1 MFLNIFANSCYTVFF
16 QNSVLLKVCIKWQ
29 HISLQVSCI
38 EMIFLYYSKGVYQC
52 RDRRFLF
59 IWPSVFVC
67 TRTKYVKNRQKIQK
81 HFPVPVF
88 MVRLNPQELQQMHTF
103 SLSADM
109 RKSHRWRGKTY
120 WITRYVCHFLHDVIF
135 MPKEKFEKLSKW
147 W

>member
-1 MFLNIFANSCYTVFF
+1 MLIHVKVFL

-38 EMIFLYYSKGVYQC
+38 EMIFLYLAKVFINVEI
-52 RDRRFLF
+52 DDFLF

-67 TRTKYVKNRQKIQK
+67 TRAKYVKNRQNIHK

-103 SLSADM
+103 SLSTDM
-109 RKSHRWRGKTY
+109 RKSHRWIGKKY

-147 W
+147 R